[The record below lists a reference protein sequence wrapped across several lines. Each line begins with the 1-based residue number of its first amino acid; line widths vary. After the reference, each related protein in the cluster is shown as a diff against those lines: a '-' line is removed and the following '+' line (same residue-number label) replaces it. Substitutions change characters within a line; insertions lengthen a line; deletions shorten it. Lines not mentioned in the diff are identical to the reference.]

1 MAIIKIDEEKNDGI
15 KRTKWLGLGKK
26 KDGLKNWID
35 RQIIMS
41 KKELA

>member
-1 MAIIKIDEEKNDGI
+1 MAIIKICLKTNDGI
-15 KRTKWLGLGKK
+15 KRIKWLGLGKK